1 IRWYYILFLYFHL
14 ITVDCNTLRITR
26 INEKSHFS
34 HLIHAVAMKSRLR
47 MVYDHLRGKKLSFWL
62 RDLRRLRSI
71 GDEKASLTASF
82 MLA

>member
-1 IRWYYILFLYFHL
+1 V

-47 MVYDHLRGKKLSFWL
+47 MVYDHLRDKATWLLRHESISGRPERNKKALHTC
-62 RDLRRLRSI
+62 R
-71 GDEKASLTASF
+71 F
-82 MLA
+82 MAT